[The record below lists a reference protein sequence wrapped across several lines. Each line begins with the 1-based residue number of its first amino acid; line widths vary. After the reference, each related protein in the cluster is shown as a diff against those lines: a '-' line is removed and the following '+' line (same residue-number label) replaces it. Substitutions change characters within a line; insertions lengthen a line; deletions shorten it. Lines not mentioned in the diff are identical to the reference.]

1 MKIFKNKKISLVF
14 SVIILFQIILLL
26 PSRVAGAEVNLITQN
41 DTPSIDL
48 FMTPQTG
55 SFLGGTSFEVP
66 FFINTKGK
74 SVTNIDLN
82 ISYDPTRLGII
93 KPSNGKSVIGIWASA
108 PGYDNNKGTANFSGT
123 IPNGIV
129 SESGLITS
137 ITFEAKAPGNAEVI
151 ISESSKVEI
160 LDGKKITPKLITNRG
175 LYTIFPRP
183 TGSVEVYSET
193 HPFEDKWSSNPN
205 VIFIWNKIP
214 NIIGY
219 SFVLDNKPN
228 TLPENKVSTTDTV
241 NKYENLSDGVWY
253 FHIKALK
260 DGDIWGTTT
269 NRILKIDTTPP
280 NNFKPKIEYIRHG
293 NSNLASISFATT
305 DSLSGVN
312 HYEVGLTDT
321 SNNLNNDT
329 SPVFNYAESP
339 YQVSLD
345 SINSARVTVRA
356 IDNAGNITDSAVYVK
371 KSNLVWQFV
380 YNNKITILVLTVILL
395 ILIYVTH
402 YFKDHR
408 VFKRLRML
416 DRLIKAEDQKLEKEE
431 MKNEAEEQEILEH
444 ISKE

>member
-14 SVIILFQIILLL
+14 SVIILFQIIFFS
-26 PSRVAGAEVNLITQN
+26 PSSVSAEEVNLITQN
-41 DTPSIDL
+41 DDTSVDL
-48 FMTPQTG
+48 FMIPQTG
-55 SFLGGTSFEVP
+55 GFLGGTSFEVP
-66 FFINTKGK
+66 FFVNTKGK
-74 SVTNIDLN
+74 SVTNIELN
-82 ISYDPTRLGII
+82 ISYDPTKLGII
-93 KPSNGKSVIGIWASA
+93 KPSNGKSIIGIWTNA
-108 PGYDNNKGTANFSGT
+108 PGYDNNKGTASFSGT

-160 LDGKKITPKLITNRG
+160 NDGKKILPKIITNRG

-205 VIFIWNKIP
+205 VIFSWNKVP
-214 NIIGY
+214 NIVGY

-269 NRILKIDTTPP
+269 NRILKIDTAPP

-305 DSLSGVN
+305 DSLSGIH
-312 HYEVGLTDT
+312 HYEVGITDT
-321 SNNLNNDT
+321 SNNANNDT

-345 SINSARVTVRA
+345 NINSARVTVRA
-356 IDNAGNITDSAVYVK
+356 IDNSGNIMDSAVYVK
-371 KSNLVWQFV
+371 KSNLAWQFV
-380 YNNKITILVLTVILL
+380 YNNKIAILFLIVVLLVL
-395 ILIYVTH
+395 IYITH

-416 DRLIKAEDQKLEKEE
+416 DRLIKAEDQKLEIEE
-431 MKNEAEEQEILEH
+431 TKNEEEENKMIDQI
-444 ISKE
+444 